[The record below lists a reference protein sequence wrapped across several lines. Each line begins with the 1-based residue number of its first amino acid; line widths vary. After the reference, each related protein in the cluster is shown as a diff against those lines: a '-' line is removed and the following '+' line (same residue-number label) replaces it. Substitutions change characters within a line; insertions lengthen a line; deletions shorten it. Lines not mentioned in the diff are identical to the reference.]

1 MWWMALVIQ
10 PLCTAAQ
17 ADPPQYSSFA
27 VGAIRVEGLQRLSEG
42 AVLTHLP
49 VNIGDRLNGA
59 RVGEAIRALYATG
72 LFRDVELRR
81 DGDTLWVVI
90 AERPMIARFEIR
102 GNKDIKTEDLQKNLR
117 KVGLAYGKTF
127 DRAVLEDVQQ
137 YLTDLYFS
145 RGKYG
150 VHVATKVAELRDNEV
165 SLVIDI
171 KEGKRAKIEQI
182 NLVGIT
188 RFKEK
193 DVLRSFELKTPNWL
207 SWYKQDDRY
216 SRETL
221 NGDLERL
228 RSYYM
233 DRGYANFQVESTQ
246 VAIAPDMEDMYITVN
261 VTEGE
266 AFKVSRIKLTGPMV
280 VPEAQLRKLLVIKPG
295 DTYSRKAV
303 TRSQESMIYRLGT
316 AGYAFAK
323 VNPVLTADRGTKTA
337 SITFFIEPGERVY
350 VRHINFNNVS
360 HIRDETLRREMRQ
373 LEGGILSN
381 AAVERSKMRLQRL
394 LFVEKVDFEIKPV
407 PGRGDLA
414 DVDFDI
420 KEGLWGQAG
429 GGLGYSQTQSFG
441 VNVDAALNNVLG
453 AGDRLFTQVNVNR
466 YNKAFVLAHTDPYT
480 TIDGVSRTL
489 SLTYREG
496 TRFVTAA
503 SNLSTEQLSAGST
516 WTYPI
521 TEYQTVQL
529 GVSADEARL
538 LTTRGF
544 SSLESVDWVK
554 SNGNPY
560 FSRDFEPNVSYYYY
574 GTRFNTYEGNAG
586 WGFDSLNRAL
596 FPDRGLRASLTGR
609 ITVPGSDV
617 NYYTLNSDF
626 LQYVPLWRDSVLSL
640 HGTVNYGSPLGSTTS
655 LPPYLNYF
663 AGGVDSVRGYRD
675 STLGPRDNI
684 GNGNPYGGNLRI
696 VGNVEVILP
705 VPEKLRTSFRVS
717 LFYDIGNVFQTGSSV
732 EFKGVDKYTPVEY
745 QFNSW
750 SDLKRSTGVA
760 LQWLAPLGFFRL
772 SFGIPLNARRGDLV
786 NYGDSTERIQF
797 SVGQAFNQTF

>member
-1 MWWMALVIQ
+1 MWWMALAVQ
-10 PLCTAAQ
+10 PLCTAAH
-17 ADPPQYSSFA
+17 ADAPQNSFD

-42 AVLTHLP
+42 TVLRHLP
-49 VNIGDRLNGA
+49 VNIGDHLDGTRI
-59 RVGEAIRALYATG
+59 GEAIRALYASG

-81 DGDTLWVVI
+81 DGDTLLVVI
-90 AERPMIARFEIR
+90 AERPTIARFEIK
-102 GNKDIKTEDLQKNLR
+102 GNKDIKTADLQTNLR
-117 KVGLAYGKTF
+117 KVGLAYGKPF

-150 VHVATKVAELRDNEV
+150 VRVDAKVTELRGNEV
-165 SLVIDI
+165 GLVLDI
-171 KEGKRAKIEQI
+171 KEGKRARIEQI

-188 RFKEK
+188 RFKPK
-193 DVLRSFELKTPNWL
+193 DVLGSFELKTPNWL

-221 NGDLERL
+221 AGDLERL

-233 DRGYANFQVESTQ
+233 DRGYVNFQVESTQ
-246 VAIAPDMEDMYITVN
+246 VAIAPEMDDMYITVN
-261 VTEGE
+261 VSEGE
-266 AFKVSRIKLTGPMV
+266 SFKVSRLQIAGPMV
-280 VPEAQLRKLLVIKPG
+280 VPEAQLRQLLLIKPG
-295 DTYSRKAV
+295 DTYSRKVV
-303 TRSQESMIYRLGT
+303 TKSQESMIYLLGS

-323 VNPVLTADRGTKTA
+323 INPVATTDKEKKTV
-337 SITFFIEPGERVY
+337 SITFFIEPGSRVY
-350 VRHINFNNVS
+350 VRHIHFNNVS
-360 HIRDETLRREMRQ
+360 HIQDETLRREMRQ

-381 AAVERSKMRLQRL
+381 AAVERSKERLQRL
-394 LFVEKVDFEIKPV
+394 PYIEKVDFEIKPV
-407 PGRGDLA
+407 PGRADLA
-414 DVDFDI
+414 DVDFAV

-441 VNVDAALNNVLG
+441 VNVDAALNDFLG
-453 AGDRLFTQVNVNR
+453 TGDRVFVQANVNR

-496 TRFVTAA
+496 TRFVTAS
-503 SNLSTEQLSAGST
+503 SNLSTEQFSVGST

-521 TEYQTVQL
+521 TEYQSLQA
-529 GVSADEARL
+529 GVSANEARL
-538 LTTRGF
+538 LTTRGY
-544 SSLESVDWVK
+544 SSLESIDWVK
-554 SNGNPY
+554 SNGHPY
-560 FSRDFEPNVSYYYY
+560 FSRDFEPTAQYYYY
-574 GTRFNTYEGNAG
+574 GTKFNTYEGDAG
-586 WGFDSLNRAL
+586 WGYDSLNRSM
-596 FPDRGLRASLTGR
+596 FPDRGLRASLAGR

-626 LQYVPLWRDSVLSL
+626 LQYVPLWHDYVLSI
-640 HGTVNYGSPLGSTTS
+640 HGAVNYGAPLGSTTS

-663 AGGVDSVRGYRD
+663 AGGIDSVRGYRD

-684 GNGNPYGGNLRI
+684 YNGNPYGGNLRI
-696 VGNVEVILP
+696 VGNVEVLLP
-705 VPEKLRTSFRVS
+705 VPERLQRSFRAS
-717 LFYDIGNVFQTGSSV
+717 LFYDIGNVFQTGSKV

-745 QFNSW
+745 YFNNW
-750 SDLKRSTGVA
+750 SDLKRSTGIA
-760 LQWLAPLGFFRL
+760 LQWLSPLGFFRL

-786 NYGDSTERIQF
+786 NYGDSTERVQF